1 MTYDYIPGNLKTKYA
16 IIHSFSLVQNVH
28 FVIYK
33 SNMFWGMVAV
43 GKEGLGIMLEDI
55 VEHNNKTCSKRQNRA
70 SRVFEQ
76 VIVDN

>member
-1 MTYDYIPGNLKTKYA
+1 
-16 IIHSFSLVQNVH
+16 
-28 FVIYK
+28 
-33 SNMFWGMVAV
+33 MFWGMVAV